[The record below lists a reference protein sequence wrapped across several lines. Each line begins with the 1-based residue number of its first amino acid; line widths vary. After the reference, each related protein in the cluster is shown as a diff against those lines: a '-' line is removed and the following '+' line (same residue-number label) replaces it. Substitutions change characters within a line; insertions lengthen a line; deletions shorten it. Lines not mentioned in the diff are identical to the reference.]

1 LPAIVQDRLTG
12 QVRTL
17 GWITSNAVLRATQDG
32 RAELHD
38 GTAIAVRRII
48 ADRDGS
54 AVLLLTEGDE
64 PSRFTSGVGLDGELE
79 TDRERSE
86 PFAFELARTIGER
99 RRSTADK
106 SYTKSLLDAG
116 AAKIGEKLREEAD
129 ELANATAQESEERVA
144 SEAGDVLYHLLVA
157 LELRGVPLKRV
168 IEVLAGRTGTSGHD
182 EKAARPAAKST

>member
-1 LPAIVQDRLTG
+1 MTPNG
-12 QVRTL
+12 
-17 GWITSNAVLRATQDG
+17 VLQATEHG

-38 GTAIAVRRII
+38 GTSIAVRRVI

-54 AVLLLTEGDE
+54 AVLLLADGDE

-79 TDRERSE
+79 SDRERSE
-86 PFAFELARTIGER
+86 PFAFDLAQTIGER

-116 AAKIGEKLREEAD
+116 AAKIGAKLREEAD
-129 ELANATAQESEERVA
+129 ELARATAHESEDRVA

-168 IEVLAGRTGTSGHD
+168 IEVLAGRSGTSGHD
-182 EKAARPAAKST
+182 EKAAR